1 MEELIKVTKNENG
14 DSVVS
19 ARDLHS
25 YFENTDNVNP

>member
-19 ARDLHS
+19 ARDLHYQYS
-25 YFENTDNVNP
+25 QNMNVNP